1 MVLADFFEI
10 FGDRLRILQ
19 VAKKPS
25 EVDEVQGGPEADQ
38 NQVVAATRAH
48 HGEKAPEGKS
58 RKAEPEDD
66 PVKGEEAEKSERRRW
81 NKTANLWGI
90 DRLEIKILNFGPD

>member
-25 EVDEVQGGPEADQ
+25 EVDEVQGGPEAEK
-38 NQVVAATRAH
+38 NEVVFATLAH

-58 RKAEPEDD
+58 RKAEPENS
-66 PVKGEEAEKSERRRW
+66 PV
-81 NKTANLWGI
+81 
-90 DRLEIKILNFGPD
+90 